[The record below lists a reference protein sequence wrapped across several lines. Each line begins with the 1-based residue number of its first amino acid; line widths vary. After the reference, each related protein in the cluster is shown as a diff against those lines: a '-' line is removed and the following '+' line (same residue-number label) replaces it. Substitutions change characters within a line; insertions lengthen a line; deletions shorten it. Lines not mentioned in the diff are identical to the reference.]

1 MWSPNVS
8 GSALH
13 HAEITFYCS
22 SIIANTEGWDV
33 GIQLVTSDT
42 AVSRGSAE
50 YMQLLADHCG
60 EWTGCNHGLEA
71 AGAGNSAAL
80 AAWGTTG
87 ADQANI
93 DAGASS
99 IVGIN
104 YLINLNAET
113 AGVPLINY
121 AELTCTDISDFT
133 PQQQKFKEEIF
144 NFWNLVQLD
153 ASGALGTV
161 IDSMREYSVAPAP
174 FIFDNLPAAKLNVD
188 IADINSLTGLTAGD
202 GVLTLFW
209 K

>member
-1 MWSPNVS
+1 MQGGEGMAAQIIIEVIYRCNQASHVKKIFHMWSPKVT
-8 GSALH
+8 GQALH
-13 HAEITFYCS
+13 HAEITFQCS

-42 AVSRGSAE
+42 AVGRGSPE

-71 AGAGNSAAL
+71 AGAGNSATL
-80 AAWGTTG
+80 AAWGSTA

-113 AGVPLINY
+113 AGVPLIN
-121 AELTCTDISDFT
+121 LQSC
-133 PQQQKFKEEIF
+133 
-144 NFWNLVQLD
+144 
-153 ASGALGTV
+153 
-161 IDSMREYSVAPAP
+161 
-174 FIFDNLPAAKLNVD
+174 
-188 IADINSLTGLTAGD
+188 
-202 GVLTLFW
+202 VLC
-209 K
+209 